1 MAISSKDVI
10 LILLGSIGA
19 IILGL
24 ITKNLEFDVFK
35 SKDFSIILSIIIGV
49 GAVIIIVYK
58 KFKEV
63 DNELEIQK
71 TEQKKLDE
79 KLKIYKRLSR
89 IEEKVGI
96 N

>member
-49 GAVIIIVYK
+49 GAVIMIVYK